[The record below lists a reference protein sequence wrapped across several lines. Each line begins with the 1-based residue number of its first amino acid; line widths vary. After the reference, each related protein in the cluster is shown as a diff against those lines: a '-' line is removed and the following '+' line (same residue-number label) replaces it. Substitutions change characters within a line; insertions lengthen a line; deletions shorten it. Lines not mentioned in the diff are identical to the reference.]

1 MTWRF
6 HMPRDRLTD
15 KQKQNKNK
23 QAWTERDLQ
32 NCALQPKIILAVNV
46 GDLQIRCFDLR
57 RRWSRSE
64 THRRFPNRETAI
76 LLGLG
81 AISLFVKT
89 ALWDWCERRRGDQ
102 KSGKSREK
110 ETWRLLFWPS
120 IMASWWSFQTIH
132 FCVTIK
138 RYAIVFYWLFISWC
152 VYNNSHSFNSAREFA
167 KETIFDAIQ
176 HEGIRAKIRATKMRA
191 FELPLFRAFWNST
204 ATKLNGQLKI
214 FLKCPVLYA
223 MFVFRVVTGQEMVR
237 EKLNSWRSETDSFD
251 L

>member
-1 MTWRF
+1 MLWPSKAMKSIRDTQTF
-6 HMPRDRLTD
+6 SKPRNRHF
-15 KQKQNKNK
+15 
-23 QAWTERDLQ
+23 AWTGSNFLICQNSVVGLVRATTRRPKEREIAGKR
-32 NCALQPKIILAVNV
+32 NMAAVV
-46 GDLQIRCFDLR
+46 L
-57 RRWSRSE
+57 
-64 THRRFPNRETAI
+64 TKHY
-76 LLGLG
+76 
-81 AISLFVKT
+81 
-89 ALWDWCERRRGDQ
+89 
-102 KSGKSREK
+102 
-110 ETWRLLFWPS
+110 

-132 FCVTIK
+132 FCITIK

-204 ATKLNGQLKI
+204 ATKLNDQLKI